1 MNKYE
6 GLDYT
11 YNFYAGNNVRVEKE
25 APVEHHKQG
34 YNPYMNNMG
43 TVLGKKYLSHI

>member
-11 YNFYAGNNVRVEKE
+11 YNFYAGKKISKE
-25 APVEHHKQG
+25 APVENAKAQ
-34 YNPYMNNMG
+34 YNPYQNNMG
-43 TVLGKKYLSHI
+43 TVLGKFF

>member
-6 GLDYT
+6 GLDYS
-11 YNFYAGNNVRVEKE
+11 YNFYAGKNVKKE
-25 APVEHHKQG
+25 TNHVEHKKAE

-43 TVLGKKYLSHI
+43 TVLGKL